1 MRILT
6 VLTFYHPHWTG
17 LTAIATRLAEGFVAN
32 GHRVTVLT
40 TRHAP
45 DLSAREVVGGVDVI
59 RLDPVARLSRGF
71 VTPALPQALN
81 RLLPEHDVVH
91 IHTPLPEAPLVA
103 ALARL
108 RRRPLLMTHQG
119 DLVMPAGV
127 ANQAIQ
133 KVGTALLHAGGRLA
147 TVISPLNEDY
157 ARHSRFLR
165 PFARKLV
172 PILPPVEIPEPRTT
186 CTRAWR
192 KELGLAEAQVIGFAG
207 RWVEEKGFDYL
218 LRALPLLRRTNPRA
232 ELIYAGDHA
241 IDYEDFYR
249 RCEHLVAACGE
260 HLKFVG
266 LIRDRS
272 RLASFYSM
280 CDVFALP
287 SRTDSFAAVQVE
299 AMLSGTPVV
308 AADIPGAR
316 VPVQLTGMG
325 GLVRPR
331 DAPALAA
338 GLREVLEAPSR
349 FRLPR
354 TTVEAAFNAGASIER
369 YEELLARLVSGYRP

>member
-1 MRILT
+1 
-6 VLTFYHPHWTG
+6 
-17 LTAIATRLAEGFVAN
+17 
-32 GHRVTVLT
+32 
-40 TRHAP
+40 
-45 DLSAREVVGGVDVI
+45 
-59 RLDPVARLSRGF
+59 
-71 VTPALPQALN
+71 
-81 RLLPEHDVVH
+81 
-91 IHTPLPEAPLVA
+91 
-103 ALARL
+103 
-108 RRRPLLMTHQG
+108 MTHQG
-119 DLVMPAGV
+119 DLEMPAGV
-127 ANQAIQ
+127 ANQTIQ
-133 KVGTALLHAGGRLA
+133 KVGTALLRAGGRLA

-172 PILPPVEIPEPRTT
+172 PILPPVEIPEPSAAEV
-186 CTRAWR
+186 RALR
-192 KELGLAEAQVIGFAG
+192 EELGLAGAQVIGFAG

-232 ELIYAGDHA
+232 ELLFAGDHA

-249 RCEHLVAACGE
+249 RCKHLVAACGE
-260 HLKFVG
+260 DLTFLG

-272 RLASFYSM
+272 RLATFYSM

-299 AMLSGTPVV
+299 AMLCGTPVV

-325 GLVRPR
+325 RLVRPR

-338 GLREVLEAPSR
+338 GLREVLEAPAR

-354 TTVEAAFNAGASIER
+354 TSVEAAFDAEASIER
-369 YEELLARLVSGYRP
+369 YEQLLARLASRNRS